1 MSPQDLP
8 VSVPSSPSVLGLQVN
23 KATSAI
29 CVDAGIQSQILLL
42 TQQGL
47 LVAEPSPHSKRL
59 SVTFNLDKGQVRQ

>member
-1 MSPQDLP
+1 MIRLGWLASEAISL
-8 VSVPSSPSVLGLQVN
+8 VLGLQVN

-29 CVDAGIQSQILLL
+29 CVDAGIQIQILLL
-42 TQQGL
+42 TQGL